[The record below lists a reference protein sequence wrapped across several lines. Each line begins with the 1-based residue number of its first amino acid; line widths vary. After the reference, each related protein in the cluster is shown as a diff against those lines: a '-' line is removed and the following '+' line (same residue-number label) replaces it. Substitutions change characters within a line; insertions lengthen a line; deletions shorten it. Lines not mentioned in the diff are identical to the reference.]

1 MDVQTELRPRAK
13 RVGIVLL
20 LLLLG
25 TLFIPTPY
33 TIQSPGPTFNTLEQ
47 VDIDGVT
54 HDMIEIDGA
63 QSFATEGQ
71 LDLTTISVSGPPTS
85 SSMLAEV
92 LYHAAQPYPA
102 VTPAQLLYPPEVTG
116 DEVRNQNAQAM
127 ADSQS
132 WAVAAALEY
141 LGTEYQQRLFAL
153 DFTEDSPAAHFLEP
167 EDEIISLNDTPI
179 TGHGQ
184 LVNTIQAAAGDPV
197 ELRVERD
204 GKDETFTIP
213 VHASDDGTYQ
223 IGVYLDSEF
232 VFPVDVEIHLQDV
245 GGPSAGL
252 IFSLALI
259 DRLTEDSVTDG
270 RHIAGTGTIDPDGT
284 VGPIGGVQQK
294 VIAAAAGGAT
304 IFLAPEMNCEEIRH
318 VPDGMTV
325 YSVDTLETALEILDA
340 PAGETDHTTCS

>member
-1 MDVQTELRPRAK
+1 MDVKATLRSRAR
-13 RVGIVLL
+13 RVGIVLVIL
-20 LLLLG
+20 LLA

-33 TIQSPGPTFNTLEQ
+33 TIQSPGPTFDTLEQ
-47 VDIDGVT
+47 VDINGET
-54 HDMIEIDGA
+54 LDMIEIDGA
-63 QSFATEGQ
+63 ETYPTEGR

-85 SSMLAEV
+85 TSTLLEV

-102 VTPAQLLYPPEVTG
+102 ITPAELLYPPETTG
-116 DEVRNQNAQAM
+116 EEVRSQNAEAM

-132 WAVAAALEY
+132 WAVAAALEH
-141 LGTEYQQRLFAL
+141 LGIDYQQRLFAL
-153 DFTEDSPAAHFLEP
+153 DFTEDSPAAEYLEP
-167 EDEIISLNDTPI
+167 DDEILSLNGTEI

-184 LVNTIQAAAGDPV
+184 LVNTIQEAGGQPV
-197 ELRVERD
+197 DLRVRRNGD
-204 GKDETFTIP
+204 DQTFTIP
-213 VHASDDGTYQ
+213 VNESEGGTYQ

-252 IFSLALI
+252 IFTLALI
-259 DRLTEDSVTDG
+259 DRMTEDSVTDG

-294 VIAAAAGGAT
+294 VMAAASQGAT
-304 IFLAPEMNCEEIRH
+304 IFLAPELNCSEITH

-325 YSVDTLETALEILDA
+325 YSVDTLDTALEILDA
-340 PAGETDHTTCS
+340 PAGETNHPTCS